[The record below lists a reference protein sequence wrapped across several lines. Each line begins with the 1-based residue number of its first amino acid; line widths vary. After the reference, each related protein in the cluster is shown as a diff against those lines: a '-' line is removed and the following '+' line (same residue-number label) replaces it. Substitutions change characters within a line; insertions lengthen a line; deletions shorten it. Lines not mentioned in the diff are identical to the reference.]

1 MISFKF
7 IAGICQKFRLFMS
20 VDFPTISC
28 MAGCPRQYGTAGS
41 LTANPCDAV
50 LIKVEARR
58 GSDVHPD
65 DLTAISSSIM
75 VVLSAKIDERYISI
89 MNHLIMCL
97 QNVFI

>member
-1 MISFKF
+1 
-7 IAGICQKFRLFMS
+7 MS